1 MSVLRTQPPTPSAVG
16 RAFALA
22 ASPAMAIFLTSNLVN
37 VGNLG
42 FNLLFSRWMGPE
54 LFGDLTVLLTIK
66 LALLGILGALQ
77 SAVSQNIAAQAPSER
92 GRLMGALSKLN
103 KSVLVIGLLALPVI
117 GFLLVAGD
125 AGSWLGL
132 DSSYLPLML
141 MTALPIA
148 ASLSVLRGVALGQ
161 MIVSKIVASSLIE
174 MFVRLLGAII
184 VWQLGLGIEGVVLI
198 IAVSIVAGWL
208 VLVDL
213 LPSPRSLQTS
223 PAKVAQTIALSAL
236 PFGVLYFS
244 QVLALD
250 GDIFLAKA
258 LLPAEDAGYVAA
270 LLLFQRIQFFACF
283 ALASVLLPSVVVAA
297 RTGRNLMTSTTP
309 IIGLFLVSATVFL
322 IAAYL
327 QPDLLISLLVGPQ
340 YAKAADGLMLAAVAS
355 VAFTLSFLI
364 ATFLAALNN
373 RTGIWATAAAAILQ
387 LILMAVFT
395 EGSSVTFI
403 NILEIKCAVQCAL
416 ALGLLVFTC
425 AILIRRAP
433 SSL

>member
-1 MSVLRTQPPTPSAVG
+1 MSVLRTQPPTPGAFDRV
-16 RAFALA
+16 FALA
-22 ASPAMAIFLTSNLVN
+22 ATPAMAIFLTSNLVN

-66 LALLGILGALQ
+66 LALLGMLGAFQ
-77 SAVSQNIAAQAPSER
+77 SAVSQKIAAHAPAER
-92 GRLMGALSKLN
+92 GRLMVALSKLN
-103 KSVLVIGLLALPVI
+103 KSVLIIGLLALPVI
-117 GFLLVAGD
+117 GFLLVSSD
-125 AGSWLGL
+125 AGSLLGIG
-132 DSSYLPLML
+132 SSYLPLML
-141 MTALPIA
+141 MTALPVA

-161 MIVSKIVASSLIE
+161 LIVSKIVASSLIE
-174 MFVRLLGAII
+174 MFVRLLGAIL

-198 IAVSIVAGWL
+198 IAASIVAGWL

-223 PAKVAQTIALSAL
+223 PAKVAQTITLSAL

-297 RTGRNLMTSTTP
+297 RTGRNLMTSTAP
-309 IIGLFLVSATVFL
+309 IIGLFLVSATAFL
-322 IAAYL
+322 IAASIKPSAASAYW
-327 QPDLLISLLVGPQ
+327 GPTR
-340 YAKAADGLMLAAVAS
+340 S
-355 VAFTLSFLI
+355 
-364 ATFLAALNN
+364 
-373 RTGIWATAAAAILQ
+373 AINKS
-387 LILMAVFT
+387 
-395 EGSSVTFI
+395 G
-403 NILEIKCAVQCAL
+403 
-416 ALGLLVFTC
+416 
-425 AILIRRAP
+425 
-433 SSL
+433 